1 MSNNFTVEHC
11 NLNYTNEFLLQD
23 SPLNFKVNRHK
34 LTSEYQEN
42 RWGIPSTKPTPLLG
56 LFKSGKE
63 CTFLG
68 AHTDRYQVV
77 ENNELFEYVRCSIV
91 SAFDSDAYTTI
102 DLPED
107 HDNLLRNVTITDKSS
122 YDGAISMRDMV
133 FNNSAFENVT
143 NNGHTTS
150 NALRII
156 ILNSFDGK
164 TPVRVYGGNIDFFC
178 LNGMVLG
185 SFDVLSKRHTKNL
198 MLGNMSSSIRN
209 LFLNYAR
216 FTVDMKEQSQKTLDA
231 ERGRAF
237 IEACFK
243 GMDRKTS
250 SMLDQYDEERKTRGN
265 NVWALTSAFTAYSS
279 GTSAFF
285 SSKNTSNDHQEYTT
299 LRRQHTVQ
307 NILNS
312 DSYRELVAA

>member
-1 MSNNFTVEHC
+1 MSNNFTVENC
-11 NLNYTNEFLLQD
+11 DLNYTNEFLLQD
-23 SPLNFKVNRHK
+23 SPLNFKVKRHN
-34 LTSEYQEN
+34 LTSEYQDN
-42 RWGIPSTKPTPLLG
+42 KWGMQSTKPTPLVG
-56 LFKSGKE
+56 LFKEGKE
-63 CTFLG
+63 STFLG
-68 AHTDRYQVV
+68 AHTERYHVV
-77 ENNELFEYVRCSIV
+77 ENNDLFEHVRDAIV
-91 SAFDSDAYTTI
+91 SSFDSNDNCYQT
-102 DLPED
+102 
-107 HDNLLRNVTITDKSS
+107 DNLLRNVTITDKSS

-133 FNNSAFENVT
+133 FNNSKFENVT

-156 ILNSFDGK
+156 VLNSFDGK
-164 TPVRVYGGNIDFFC
+164 TPVKVYGGNIDFFC

-216 FTVDMKEQSQKTLDA
+216 FTVDMKEQSQKTLDG

-237 IEACFK
+237 IEKCFE

-250 SMLDQYDEERKTRGN
+250 NMLNQYDEECKTRGN

-279 GTSAFF
+279 GNSAFF
-285 SSKNTSNDHQEYTT
+285 SSKNTANDHQEYTT
-299 LRRQHTVQ
+299 LRRQNTVQ
-307 NILNS
+307 RILNS
-312 DSYRELVAA
+312 DGYRELIAA